1 MTMTIYHLA
10 QINLGRFKVD
20 PADPVNDDFMNALDR
35 INAAAEA
42 ADGFIWRLVG
52 DGNNATDIRMFD
64 DPLMLMNMSVWR
76 DVAALH
82 AFTYRHQGH
91 AHFLGR
97 RDEWFAPVE
106 QHLALWWI
114 PEGHIPTP
122 QEGIAKVEHLRAHGP
137 TEKAFTFKTRFD
149 APL

>member
-1 MTMTIYHLA
+1 MTTYHLA

-91 AHFLGR
+91 AHLLGR
-97 RDEWFAPVE
+97 RNEWFAEIE

-137 TEKAFTFKTRFD
+137 TEEAFTFKTRFD